1 MKSFFY
7 LFRSPRLN
15 TITKV
20 LFVLIATLTSCISTE
35 LKVSEF
41 KFVYQNE
48 NYTVRSAY
56 CPGNPESC
64 NQLMSNK
71 FVALDMNQD
80 RIIDKIVLGEVTLR
94 KAQEVYDYCLT
105 TLEKQ
110 NNLQK
115 ISNDIL
121 SFVFNKNNFRYEIK
135 TFHSSNN
142 IFNEFSISKDPNN
155 GTVDFSVY
163 IDRNADGS
171 LNETVKRSF
180 TITNAQEDYNKAIE
194 LGLRIN
200 RLQKVKQQVVVK

>member
-7 LFRSPRLN
+7 LFRSLRLN
-15 TITKV
+15 TNKV
-20 LFVLIATLTSCISTE
+20 FFILLATLTSCISTE

-56 CPGNPESC
+56 CPDNPESC
-64 NQLMSNK
+64 NQLMSDK

-80 RIIDKIVLGEVTLR
+80 RIIDKIVLGDITLR

-110 NNLQK
+110 NKLQK
-115 ISNDIL
+115 INDDYL
-121 SFVFNKNNFRYEIK
+121 SFIFKNNNFGYEIK
-135 TFHSSNN
+135 TFYSQKN
-142 IFNEFSISKDPNN
+142 IFNEFSISKDLNN
-155 GTVDFSVY
+155 GNFDVSFF
-163 IDRNADGS
+163 IDNNADGK
-171 LNETVKRSF
+171 LNKTVKGS
-180 TITNAQEDYNKAIE
+180 ITLSKAQVDYIKAIE

-200 RLQKVKQQVVVK
+200 RLQKVKQQVVVQ